1 MPRARRF
8 DVFGMCNALFD
19 IQAEVTDSV
28 LDAHAL
34 GKGGMMLISE
44 EEQRA
49 LVPQVYHAI
58 VNAAAG
64 GSGANTMIGIAQLGG
79 TACFTSRVGPDEH
92 GRLYRASLA
101 DQGVQPNL
109 SPGEGDTGI
118 SLILITPDAQRTMCT
133 YLGMARNLRAV
144 DVSLEDLRASQYL
157 YVTGYLWDTE
167 AQKEAV
173 IHAMAEA
180 RRSDVQVAFS
190 LSDPFCVGRHQ
201 DDFRRILQEY
211 ATVVF
216 ANAEE
221 AIGLTGAATPHEAL
235 GELARLVD
243 DAGGVAA
250 VTLDRNG
257 SLLQQG
263 NDVYE
268 IPVYPVH
275 AIDTT
280 GAGDM
285 YAAGLL
291 YGLTHNL
298 PLPAA
303 GRIAAYCAAQVV
315 AHLGPRVPS
324 LDREAIAV
332 IASGI

>member
-1 MPRARRF
+1 MTNGP
-8 DVFGMCNALFD
+8 
-19 IQAEVTDSV
+19 SV
-28 LDAHAL
+28 
-34 GKGGMMLISE
+34 G
-44 EEQRA
+44 
-49 LVPQVYHAI
+49 
-58 VNAAAG
+58 
-64 GSGANTMIGIAQLGG
+64 
-79 TACFTSRVGPDEH
+79 
-92 GRLYRASLA
+92 
-101 DQGVQPNL
+101 
-109 SPGEGDTGI
+109 
-118 SLILITPDAQRTMCT
+118 
-133 YLGMARNLRAV
+133 
-144 DVSLEDLRASQYL
+144 
-157 YVTGYLWDTE
+157 
-167 AQKEAV
+167 
-173 IHAMAEA
+173 
-180 RRSDVQVAFS
+180 SDVQVAFS